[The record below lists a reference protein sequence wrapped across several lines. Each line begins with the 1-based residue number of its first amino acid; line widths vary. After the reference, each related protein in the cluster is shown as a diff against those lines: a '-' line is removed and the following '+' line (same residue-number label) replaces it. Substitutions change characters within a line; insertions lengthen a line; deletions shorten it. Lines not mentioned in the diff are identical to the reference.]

1 MEDKK
6 FFDEVDALSKQKKP
20 VLVIGKRREPICETV
35 ARTKTIE
42 QIRAE
47 DDSKKAFSISPQYSP
62 ASSYNRR
69 NYKQP
74 IIKTDNDIIL
84 VINKKG
90 VIVNEKRKI
99 AKQKGLQ
106 EVVVGTKGNE

>member
-6 FFDEVDALSKQKKP
+6 FFDEVDALSKQKKS
-20 VLVIGKRREPICETV
+20 VLVIGKRREPICESV
-35 ARTKTIE
+35 ARPKTIE

-62 ASSYNRR
+62 KTSFNRR
-69 NYKQP
+69 YQHPVIN
-74 IIKTDNDIIL
+74 TDNDIIL

-99 AKQKGLQ
+99 AKQKGLK